1 MKRGGAPRRL
11 ESVAGHYFKGMFAQ
25 SGAIRRK
32 QDVAISLCQFEG
44 VDEQFLKI
52 IFNLKRLSSGRT

>member
-1 MKRGGAPRRL
+1 
-11 ESVAGHYFKGMFAQ
+11 MFAQ
-25 SGAIRRK
+25 SGAISRK